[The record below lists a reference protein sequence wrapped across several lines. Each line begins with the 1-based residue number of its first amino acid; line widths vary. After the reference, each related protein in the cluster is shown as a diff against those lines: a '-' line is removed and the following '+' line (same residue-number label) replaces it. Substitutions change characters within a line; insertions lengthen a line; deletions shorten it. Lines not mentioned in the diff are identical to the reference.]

1 MPLVCQ
7 DGDRMGW
14 HHTVARFTRVIAIFV
29 RLPAATPPRLQL
41 V

>member
-7 DGDRMGW
+7 DGGWMGW

-29 RLPAATPPRLQL
+29 WLPTVTPPRLQL